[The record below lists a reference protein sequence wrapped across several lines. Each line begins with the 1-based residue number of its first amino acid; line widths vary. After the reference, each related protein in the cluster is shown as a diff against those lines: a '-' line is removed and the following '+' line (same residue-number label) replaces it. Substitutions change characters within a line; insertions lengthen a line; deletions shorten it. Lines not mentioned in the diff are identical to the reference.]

1 MGWEVLGVTS
11 QISVDSRTTKLPLS
25 SVPINP
31 QSIFLLIK
39 VNPGENVAAFNKLY
53 GCIMYEPLG
62 GVHQQLLEHI
72 LLLVHFGTFE
82 YIKQFWSTF
91 KSALQYGASNGN

>member
-1 MGWEVLGVTS
+1 MNSKIQMGWEVLGVTS

-62 GVHQQLLEHI
+62 GVHQKVLKHI
-72 LLLVHFGTFE
+72 
-82 YIKQFWSTF
+82 
-91 KSALQYGASNGN
+91 